1 MIHVYT
7 RAETEK
13 EKECECIALG
23 AFDAMDAFPVCT
35 VHKMTISSFRVP
47 SLIMFQIYRFTGEK
61 EVEQLYLPLKN

>member
-23 AFDAMDAFPVCT
+23 DAMDAFPVCT